1 MRALVFVRI
10 TLLALCAVVLGACST
25 ARIEPTVAP
34 QPLPTLMPTRTA
46 APAPTV
52 ALQPTAPPD
61 TGWLPAAQGIE
72 LRRLRPPAAPAPLSV
87 VRIDPTRARFRV
99 GYKPSGP
106 QSIEAWADATGA
118 VAVING
124 GFFDT
129 ANAATALLVQG
140 GVAQGESYVG
150 RGGMFT
156 VDLDE
161 QVGLRG
167 LAAHPYDPGEP
178 LQEALQGWP
187 LLVGSAGVAA
197 YTYEDG
203 ARARRSV
210 LALDQA
216 GNVLLIASAVPA
228 FTLAELAA
236 WLADADLDVAVA
248 VNLDGGSST
257 GLVLQSG
264 AVQERISPFVALP
277 IVLLVLPAE

>member
-1 MRALVFVRI
+1 MFVRI
-10 TLLALCAVVLGACST
+10 TLLALCAVVLGACSA
-25 ARIEPTVAP
+25 ARVEPTAAP
-34 QPLPTLMPTRTA
+34 QPLPTLMPTPTG

-52 ALQPTAPPD
+52 APQPTAPPD
-61 TGWLPAAQGIE
+61 TGWMSAASGIE
-72 LRRLRPPAAPAPLSV
+72 LRRLRPPATPAPLSV
-87 VRIDPTRARFRV
+87 VRIDPARARFRV
-99 GYKPSGP
+99 GYNPADP
-106 QSIEAWADATGA
+106 QRIEAWADATGA

-124 GFFDT
+124 GFFDA
-129 ANAATALLVQG
+129 ANTATALLVQG

-156 VDLDE
+156 VGPAE

-167 LAAHPYDPGEP
+167 LAAHPYDPNEP
-178 LQEALQGWP
+178 LLEALQGWP

-210 LALDQA
+210 VALDQA

-236 WLADADLDVAVA
+236 WLAESDLDIAVA

-257 GLVLQSG
+257 GLVLQSA